1 MSSEQLSSAVQ
12 TAKHI
17 CSSAGVRF
25 TEKRQKVLEVLVASP
40 RPLSAYELVDQ
51 YQLTFNEEIK
61 AMSIYR
67 ILEFLKEEQLVH
79 KLNLNNKY
87 IACSHIQCCQE
98 HGMSQFMI
106 CTECG
111 QVEEASISTE
121 LLDSLKHRVIE
132 MGYSME
138 SPHLELAC
146 VCNTCASNTST
157 TK

>member
-17 CSSAGVRF
+17 CLSSGVRF
-25 TEKRQKVLEVLVASP
+25 TQKRQKVLEVLVAST
-40 RPLSAYELVDQ
+40 RPLSAYELLDQ
-51 YQLTFNEEIK
+51 YRFTFNEEIQ

-87 IACSHIQCCQE
+87 IACSHILCCQE

-121 LLDSLKHRVIE
+121 VLESLKQRVLE
-132 MGYSME
+132 MGYSMV

-146 VCNTCASNTST
+146 VCNACASNASPS
-157 TK
+157 K

>member
-1 MSSEQLSSAVQ
+1 MSPEQLSSVVQ

-25 TEKRQKVLEVLVASP
+25 TQKRQKVLEVLIDSP
-40 RPLSAYELVDQ
+40 RPLSAYELIDQ
-51 YQLTFNEEIK
+51 YQLTYKEEIQ

-67 ILEFLKEEQLVH
+67 ILEFLKDEQLVH

-87 IACSHIQCCQE
+87 IACSHIRCCQD
-98 HGMSQFMI
+98 HGMAQFMI

-111 QVEEASISTE
+111 KVEEVTIPIE
-121 LLDSLKHRVIE
+121 LLDSLNKRVTQS
-132 MGYSME
+132 GYTLS

-146 VCNTCASNTST
+146 ICDVCRERKAR
-157 TK
+157 